1 MGWNSLVCSGSSK
14 MTSACNMIVSLRREQ
29 NKKNAEKI
37 HATKPKL
44 ERKATENEEWIKK
57 NEAKGL

>member
-1 MGWNSLVCSGSSK
+1 

-44 ERKATENEEWIKK
+44 ERKATENEE
-57 NEAKGL
+57 